1 MRKNLFLAITMAVV
15 IASCGNKNQQGN
27 YENDVIDV
35 NELSTTDKTKYG
47 IVGAGTTMNQLQMIN
62 DNGDTLSVA
71 ISAAKEKQQMLGGL
85 SQGDRI
91 AVMIAEENG
100 QKVATEV
107 VNLNSL
113 LGHWIMPNPMDGS
126 DYVGM
131 TIKEGGIAESI
142 NQSSTFYKTW
152 RIFNGKLILVADRD
166 GGGDLEE
173 TDTFSIL
180 SLGADSLIIQSSE
193 DKYEYARSANLPQM
207 TYEDDD
213 TGL

>member
-142 NQSSTFYKTW
+142 NQSSTFYKHGGFSTANSSSSPTVTEVVISRRLTPSPYCRSVPTHSSYRVA
-152 RIFNGKLILVADRD
+152 RINTNMLVRQ
-166 GGGDLEE
+166 
-173 TDTFSIL
+173 IC
-180 SLGADSLIIQSSE
+180 
-193 DKYEYARSANLPQM
+193 RR
-207 TYEDDD
+207 
-213 TGL
+213 